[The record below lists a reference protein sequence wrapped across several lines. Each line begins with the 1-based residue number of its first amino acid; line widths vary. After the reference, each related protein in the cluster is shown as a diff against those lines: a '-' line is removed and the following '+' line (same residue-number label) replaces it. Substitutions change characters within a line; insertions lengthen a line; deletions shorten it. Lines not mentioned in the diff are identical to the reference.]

1 MEIFSLLESHFQKKK
16 KMFEV
21 VYPKSKNIFVTSFHF
36 FGKQKE
42 SLQETRVM
50 CIPFLLRC

>member
-16 KMFEV
+16 MFEV
-21 VYPKSKNIFVTSFHF
+21 VYPKSQNIFVTSFHF
-36 FGKQKE
+36 FGIQKE

>member
-1 MEIFSLLESHFQKKK
+1 MEIFSLFESHFQKKK
-16 KMFEV
+16 CSKS
-21 VYPKSKNIFVTSFHF
+21 VYPKSQNIFVTSFHF

>member
-1 MEIFSLLESHFQKKK
+1 
-16 KMFEV
+16 MFEV
-21 VYPKSKNIFVTSFHF
+21 VYPKSQNIFVTSFHF